1 MDRETLIA
9 RTAEGQGELARL
21 HRQAAA
27 AEARIAAATGRPRD
41 AQIAHLQQLQAHI
54 DALIAEEHR
63 LRLQIDR
70 AR

>member
-9 RTAEGQGELARL
+9 RKAELQAELARL

-27 AEARIAAATGRPRD
+27 TEGRIAAATGRTRD
-41 AQIAHLQQLQAHI
+41 VQIAQLQQLQAHI

-63 LRLQIDR
+63 IRLQIDR
-70 AR
+70 SR